1 MFQQALEAVSKQ
13 SLVRTRTYRSGRAVQ
28 AGRVRPIVTTSI
40 RPTRRSVATK
50 SGIGRKNRKMMLDHY
65 RQTKNLLVSYSP
77 RAVGFF

>member
-1 MFQQALEAVSKQ
+1 
-13 SLVRTRTYRSGRAVQ
+13 
-28 AGRVRPIVTTSI
+28 VRPIVTTSI